1 MGKMMTYALDLLL
14 LNILRWGGQA
24 QDVVLTAEPNWST
37 FYLGESITFRCYVNG
52 GEETNW
58 KYQVTRKSQD
68 TFPYDSQKSY
78 TLEDLKITEFQCSAR
93 WRGVCKKS
101 ETISLTVLAEKPR
114 AALTAGSTT
123 IPVGGSVTL
132 RCLIESSPGWKYRWF
147 RQISGTSEEISTG
160 NEENRDITVKQG
172 GIYWCEGQRGNPPFF
187 SQPSHDVTIEKT
199 LSNKVVVGC
208 QPNEPYI
215 GETITLTC
223 EVQGGEITEWTCEW
237 RRDGSFIHRTY
248 NKDWTFRVSES
259 SSGDYMCQCRNRD
272 DWFSLTR
279 LSEAFTVAVFNKV
292 IVSRHPNWSQMFS
305 GETITLTCEVQGG
318 ETTEWKCEWSR
329 DGSVIHWTSKD
340 WTFKALPSSS
350 GDYICHCR
358 RRDDWYSP
366 TMWWS
371 KAIKLSVAR
380 KPKVQLSAN
389 SLPGRVTLTCSVTPS
404 PIGWKYYWYR
414 DEKSAEPLTTQKPVF
429 SPNELMSVS
438 EKSLYWCRGGRG
450 EPEYYTDYSN
460 PITISNNVT
469 VSHPVSFSLHLLLI
483 VGPVSGVVLII
494 LLLLWW
500 RYKWS
505 MDLCRIRLFRSESS
519 SQRPTTNHESDY
531 SSLLHG
537 TTSLYE
543 TIHNRGATGNAE
555 RPPDPAEGSVY
566 VNVRPDNF
574 SSA

>member
-1 MGKMMTYALDLLL
+1 MSLIFRKFSFIF
-14 LNILRWGGQA
+14 N
-24 QDVVLTAEPNWST
+24 VVLTAEPNWST

-101 ETISLTVLAEKPR
+101 ETISLTVL
-114 AALTAGSTT
+114 
-123 IPVGGSVTL
+123 
-132 RCLIESSPGWKYRWF
+132 
-147 RQISGTSEEISTG
+147 
-160 NEENRDITVKQG
+160 
-172 GIYWCEGQRGNPPFF
+172 
-187 SQPSHDVTIEKT
+187 
-199 LSNKVVVGC
+199 
-208 QPNEPYI
+208 
-215 GETITLTC
+215 
-223 EVQGGEITEWTCEW
+223 
-237 RRDGSFIHRTY
+237 
-248 NKDWTFRVSES
+248 
-259 SSGDYMCQCRNRD
+259 
-272 DWFSLTR
+272 
-279 LSEAFTVAVFNKV
+279 VFNKV

-460 PITISNNVT
+460 PITISNNVSNKVVATQQPNRPQMFSGETITLTCEVQGGETTEWTCEWRRPGLATHRANGKDWTLRLSDSSSGDYMCRCRRRDDWHSSTKWSEAITLSVSDLMET
-469 VSHPVSFSLHLLLI
+469 VSNKVVVTRRPNRPQIFSGGSVTLTCT
-483 VGPVSGVVLII
+483 VT
-494 LLLLWW
+494 
-500 RYKWS
+500 
-505 MDLCRIRLFRSESS
+505 SS
-519 SQRPTTNHESDY
+519 SSGWKYFWYKERDSSEPLTGEEADFPSNGQMNVSEEGLYWCRGGRGEPAYYTDY
-531 SSLLHG
+531 S
-537 TTSLYE
+537 
-543 TIHNRGATGNAE
+543 
-555 RPPDPAEGSVY
+555 
-566 VNVRPDNF
+566 
-574 SSA
+574 